1 VNAAMKAPERFS
13 LGLVVGK
20 FSPLHLGHEWLIDQ
34 AALHCDRLLILS
46 YANPDFDRCEAP
58 TRQGWLSIRFPGHE
72 ILVIDDAGLRR
83 ACAVRGLTARGLP
96 ANDASDETQ
105 QQFLGWL
112 LREVLQR
119 SPDAMFCS
127 EAYGPACAEVL
138 TAVLQREM
146 KAVVVDLDRNH
157 APVSATQIRRSP
169 HQQRHWMNPDVAA
182 AFVHRIALL
191 GAESSGK
198 TTLAAALA
206 DHFKTVWVPE
216 YGRELWEEQS
226 GVLSEADLTKIGH
239 EQIRREDAALRS
251 ANRYLFCDTS
261 PLTTAG
267 YGNWMFGRVSAQLAL
282 LATRAYHAVVLCR
295 PDFPF
300 VQDGTR
306 REEAFRTQQHA
317 WYRQQIANSTSPV
330 LEAAGSVSRRVSHVA
345 EWLSQLDFP

>member
-1 VNAAMKAPERFS
+1 MRAPRRFE

-34 AALHCDRLLILS
+34 AALQCDRLLILS
-46 YANPDFDRCEAP
+46 YANPDFDRCAMP
-58 TRQGWLSIRFPGHE
+58 VRQRWLRARFPRHE
-72 ILVIDDAGLRR
+72 TLVIDDAWLRR
-83 ACAVRGLTARGLP
+83 ACANRGLTGRSLP

-112 LREVLQR
+112 LKEVLQR
-119 SPDAMFCS
+119 APDAMFCS
-127 EAYGPACAEVL
+127 ETYGSACAEVL
-138 TAVLQREM
+138 TAVLGRDLT
-146 KAVVVDLDRNH
+146 AVVLDLDRNH
-157 APVSATQIRRSP
+157 VPVSATQIRRGP
-169 HQQRHWMNPDVAA
+169 HQQRHWMSLDVAA

-206 DHFKTVWVPE
+206 DHFKTTWVPE
-216 YGRELWEEQS
+216 YGRELWEQQS
-226 GVLSEADLTKIGH
+226 GLLSEADLTKIGH
-239 EQIRREDAALRS
+239 EQIRREEAALRC
-251 ANRYLFCDTS
+251 ANQYLFCDTS

-267 YGNWMFGRVSAQLAL
+267 YGNWMFGRVSAELAL
-282 LATRAYHAVVLCR
+282 LATRPYHAVVLCR

-317 WYRQQIANSTSPV
+317 WYQQQIANSMAPA
-330 LEAAGSVSRRVSHVA
+330 LEAAGSVPQRISQVA
-345 EWLSQLDFP
+345 KWLSQLNIP